1 MNNERMQLVQEEV
14 EKFSKRLDEFIE
26 AQNNEVHAPELVA
39 YRGTITIK
47 RHPNNNYY
55 RLINSPISNDYE
67 YLKPKYDNHKSFYK
81 KAKIGFDEKTSSM
94 TLYSYDTPI
103 MTYYIKKRR
112 LVFDDYRGLYSPTTR
127 RHVYEMLQQWFN
139 LGTAQYIYQCIMS
152 DM

>member
-1 MNNERMQLVQEEV
+1 MNNERMQLVQKEV
-14 EKFSKRLDEFIE
+14 NKFSKRLDEFIE

-47 RHPNNNYY
+47 RHPNNETYTVQNY
-55 RLINSPISNDYE
+55 NDVFE
-67 YLKPKYDNHKSFYK
+67 YLESKFDTHKSFYK

-112 LVFDDYRGLYSPTTR
+112 LVFDDYRALYSTTTR